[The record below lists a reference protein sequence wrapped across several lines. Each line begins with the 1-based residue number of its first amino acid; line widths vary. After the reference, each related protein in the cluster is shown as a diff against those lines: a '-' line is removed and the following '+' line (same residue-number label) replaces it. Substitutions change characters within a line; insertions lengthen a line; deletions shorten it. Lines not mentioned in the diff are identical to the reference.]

1 MSTQLDS
8 DLGSSYEHLPPE
20 RRAQVLEYARWLREN
35 EAELP
40 DRLRSRCPRAETPQ
54 PGPGQMDPELERAV
68 QGLDCIKQVLIEEY
82 VLSLAEGRGTPGYVF
97 LQFAG
102 TIPEESLR
110 RMEQVIE
117 EECERIDYDGW

>member
-8 DLGSSYEHLPPE
+8 EFASSYARLPPE
-20 RRAQVLEYARWLREN
+20 RQEQVLQYARWLREN
-35 EAELP
+35 DVELP
-40 DRLRSRCPRAETPQ
+40 TRLRSRCPRPETLH
-54 PGPGQMDPELERAV
+54 PGSAPMDLELERAV
-68 QGLDCIKQVLIEEY
+68 HRLNCTKQVLIEEY
-82 VLSLAEGRGTPGYVF
+82 VLSLAEGRGTPGYVL

-110 RMEQVIE
+110 RMEQVIQ

>member
-8 DLGSSYEHLPPE
+8 KLTSSYESLLPE
-20 RRAQVLEYARWLREN
+20 RQEPVLEYALWLRGN
-35 EAELP
+35 DVELP
-40 DRLRSRCPRAETPQ
+40 ARLRSRCPRPETLQ
-54 PGPGQMDPELERAV
+54 PGSAQMDPELARAV
-68 QGLDCIKQVLIEEY
+68 QGLNCTRQVLIEEY
-82 VLSLAEGRGTPGYVF
+82 VFSLAEGRGTPGYVL